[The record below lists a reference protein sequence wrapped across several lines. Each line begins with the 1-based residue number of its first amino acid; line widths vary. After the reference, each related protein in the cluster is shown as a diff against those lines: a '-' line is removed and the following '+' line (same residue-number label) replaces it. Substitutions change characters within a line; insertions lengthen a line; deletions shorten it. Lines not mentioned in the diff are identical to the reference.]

1 MLLLVW
7 GVVLLATQAGR
18 DAAALGDGLL
28 LTLAVLVGG
37 SAAVA
42 LVIGGVDALWRV
54 AVAPLAHV
62 EAEATGGVAVLGRGR
77 LGAGL
82 RRVEP
87 RFPLPTLRPYAV
99 VVPRRRGLTV
109 SFGDWGVVV
118 PWARSRGW
126 SGGGCWWA
134 CVRARPSRSSWPA
147 RGADASRWS
156 WSSRPDR

>member
-1 MLLLVW
+1 VLLLVW

-77 LGAGL
+77 LGAG
-82 RRVEP
+82 P
-87 RFPLPTLRPYAV
+87 V
-99 VVPRRRGLTV
+99 V
-109 SFGDWGVVV
+109 S
-118 PWARSRGW
+118 SRG
-126 SGGGCWWA
+126 
-134 CVRARPSRSSWPA
+134 SRCRRCGPT
-147 RGADASRWS
+147 RWS
-156 WSSRPDR
+156 CRAAGD